1 MRLRLAVL
9 ACVSTALLATVIPTV
24 VTAAPRPNRGL
35 TINATPNPILAG
47 EGVLIYGQ
55 LNMAPING
63 QTIILYHHLAGSH
76 RGYTRVASTTTDS
89 HGFYSFTRAEDV
101 VMTSRSWFVREA
113 GSRVHSRTIRERVAA
128 LVTLSASPTSTD
140 TNHRVY
146 FSGHV
151 APNHAFERVLLQEQR
166 GSSDDWRTLKSGV
179 LGPGSNYLFSYRWRR
194 PGERDVRVVFP
205 GDARNI
211 RGASDPVSVTVE
223 QAQVPGFTIN
233 SSSPITDAGDS
244 VTISGVLDQPGTTT
258 PQSNTAVTLY
268 ARTASQSK
276 LRPVADTTTRSDG
289 SYSFTQSP
297 TENTVYQ
304 VRTTLAPHRHTAL
317 LFEGVRDVVAMTASS
332 ITSTVGGTVTF
343 TGTVNP
349 DKTGHVIYLQRLGSD
364 HDWHT
369 VEINTVGPGSSFQF
383 AWAFG
388 KAGTYNF
395 RARITS
401 DRRNVGAAS
410 GAVKV
415 TVSGSSPSSLPPA
428 S

>member
-1 MRLRLAVL
+1 MRVRLAVL
-9 ACVSTALLATVIPTV
+9 ACVSAALLAIVVPT
-24 VTAAPRPNRGL
+24 VTAAPRHNRGL

-55 LNMAPING
+55 LNVAPIGG

-76 RGYTRVASTTTDS
+76 RGYTRVTTTTTDS
-89 HGFYSFTRAEDV
+89 RGFYSFTRAEDV
-101 VMTSRSWFVREA
+101 VMTNRNWFVREA
-113 GSRVHSRTIRERVAA
+113 GSRVHSRTIRERVAP
-128 LVTLSASPTSTD
+128 LVTLSASATGTD

-151 APNHAFERVLLQEQR
+151 TPNHRFERVLLQEQV
-166 GSSDDWRTLKSGV
+166 GSSDDWKTLKSGV
-179 LGPGSNYLFSYRWRR
+179 LGPGSNYLISYRWRR
-194 PGERDVRVVFP
+194 PGERDVRVLFP
-205 GDARNI
+205 GDVRNI
-211 RGASDPVSVTVE
+211 KGASNPVSVTIE
-223 QAQVPGFTIN
+223 QAQVRGFTIN
-233 SSSPITDAGDS
+233 SSSPILDEGDS

-258 PQSNTAVTLY
+258 PQPSTAVTLY
-268 ARTASQSK
+268 ERTASQSRFK
-276 LRPVADTTTRSDG
+276 PVADTTTRSDG

-304 VRTTLAPHRHTAL
+304 VRTTLAPHRHTAVL
-317 LFEGVRDVVAMTASS
+317 SEGVRDVVSMTASS
-332 ITSTVGGTVTF
+332 NTTTVGGTVTF

-349 DKTGHVIYLQRLGSD
+349 DKTGHVIYLQRLGPD

-369 VEINTVGPGSSFQF
+369 VEINRVGLGSSFQF

-388 KAGTYNF
+388 KAGDYQF

-410 GAVKV
+410 PAVHIKV
-415 TVSGSSPSSLPPA
+415 EPSVSPTTLPPA